1 MVRYGILGF
10 GHHGERRLASAFEH
24 TTNSQLAGIW
34 RRNQER
40 ARENAQQYGIRHIFG
55 SAEELCASPDV
66 DAVFVASPDALHCD
80 HTRLALRYGKPVL
93 CEKPMAMTAAEAAR
107 MSKAARA
114 AGRLLGVAQNFRY
127 NPSLLRMREL
137 LASGVIGAP
146 VFASAHFC
154 FLAGNSPRTWI
165 DDGAMA
171 CGGPIG
177 DVGIHAID
185 ALRFLLQQEVLAV
198 TTLARTSTTQAPSP
212 EHELEES
219 AAITLEFNRGVLA
232 NVQVSFRALYRT
244 FIEVVGEDGV
254 LTSESGLNVDRQV
267 AIVQHAGG
275 KIVNEETISN
285 ADAYSRMLDAFS
297 AAIEGAGTY
306 ASSAEDGL
314 QNQQILDAAFRSWH
328 SGCRERIR

>member
-10 GHHGERRLASAFEH
+10 GHHGERRLAPAFER
-24 TTNSQLAGIW
+24 TANSQLAGIW

-40 ARENAQQYGIRHIFG
+40 ARENAQRYGIQRIFA
-55 SAEELCASPDV
+55 SPEELCASPDV
-66 DAVFVASPDALHCD
+66 DAVFVTSPDALHCE
-80 HTRLALRYGKPVL
+80 HTLLALRRGKHVL
-93 CEKPMAMTAAEAAR
+93 CEKPMAMTASEALR
-107 MSKAARA
+107 MLNAARA

-127 NPSLLRMREL
+127 NPSLRRMREL
-137 LASGVIGAP
+137 LASGLIGVP

-165 DDGAMA
+165 DNGAMA

-185 ALRFLLQQEVLAV
+185 ALRFLLQQEVVAV
-198 TTLARTSTTQAPSP
+198 TTLARPSTTQAPLA

-219 AAITLEFNRGVLA
+219 AAISLEFNRGILA
-232 NVQVSFRALYRT
+232 SMQVSFRALYRT

-267 AIVQHAGG
+267 SIVHHTAG
-275 KIVNEETISN
+275 KIVNEEIVSN
-285 ADAYSRMLDAFS
+285 SDAYSRMLDAFS
-297 AAIEGAGTY
+297 NAVEGNGTY
-306 ASSAEDGL
+306 LSSAEDGL
-314 QNQQILDAAFRSWH
+314 QNQRILDATFRSWH

>member
-24 TTNSQLAGIW
+24 TANSQLTGIW
-34 RRNQER
+34 RRNPER
-40 ARENAQQYGIRHIFG
+40 ARENAKEYGIPRIFA
-55 SAEELCASPDV
+55 SPEELCASHDV
-66 DAVFVASPDALHCD
+66 DAIFVTSPDALHCE
-80 HTRLALRYGKPVL
+80 HTLLALRYGKPVL
-93 CEKPMAMTAAEAAR
+93 CEKPMAMTAAEALR
-107 MSKAARA
+107 MLNAARA
-114 AGRLLGVAQNFRY
+114 AGRLLGIAQNFRY

-137 LASGVIGAP
+137 LASGLIGAP
-146 VFASAHFC
+146 IFASAHFC
-154 FLAGNSPRTWI
+154 FLACNSPRQWI
-165 DDGAMA
+165 DNSAMA
-171 CGGPIG
+171 CGGPVG

-198 TTLARTSTTQAPSP
+198 SMLARSSTTQAPSP

-219 AAITLEFNRGVLA
+219 AVLTLEFSRGLLA
-232 NVQVSFRALYRT
+232 SVQVSFRALYRT

-267 AIVQHAGG
+267 TIVHHTAG
-275 KIVNEETISN
+275 KIVSQETVTN
-285 ADAYSRMLDAFS
+285 AYAYSSMLDAFS
-297 AAIEGAGTY
+297 AAVEGNGTY
-306 ASSAEDGL
+306 ISSAEDGL